1 MEVLSLLHY
10 ISFVQSG
17 LFSGGVLNMGEEYQ
31 DTCGTSGNCMAML
44 SIYVG
49 ALMVAKPMPKFLK
62 DIILP

>member
-1 MEVLSLLHY
+1 MSNLACLIIFL
-10 ISFVQSG
+10 FKQSG
-17 LFSGGVLNMGEEYQ
+17 LFSDGVLNMGEEYQ